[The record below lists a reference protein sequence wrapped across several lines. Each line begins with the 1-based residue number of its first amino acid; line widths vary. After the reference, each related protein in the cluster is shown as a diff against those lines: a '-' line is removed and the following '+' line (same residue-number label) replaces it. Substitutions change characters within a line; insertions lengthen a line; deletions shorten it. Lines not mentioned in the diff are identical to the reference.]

1 MFRSPAKRQVRSKTP
16 TEVDAKVDAKVEVE
30 PKGNVSPAPVLSPKP
45 IRIRQRKGLYHDGV
59 WKCNCNPRK
68 QAVKRQVRKN
78 GPNQGLW
85 FWTCVFHKEQPESCG
100 FFMWES
106 EAKAHE
112 QGGISPSPSVSPAP
126 APRTPSKPKPKPQQ
140 HTPATTTTTTTT
152 TAGTRKRSR
161 NSPASLFISSHTP
174 SIQRVQGWLLTDPF
188 EEEED
193 DAIFATAPPSPSRNE
208 PSPMKA
214 RRTAF
219 QSSPSKAQSLMY
231 PRLPSFVSDVGT
243 VPDDDIF
250 ACPPTV
256 PRHQRA
262 GLFNAPPGAAAGGV
276 TSPEKMAIPLVREVV
291 ELLDNDKDCVIPEP
305 TRTQLIDILAVH
317 AMRYDGVVLGR
328 DATRKTVV
336 KMDAK
341 ILELKGRLLVLEEGA
356 AAAAAAAK
364 KPDSAETQ
372 GPNTGRGCDGLE
384 PRVEDWNVQSSLNSR
399 ADSTQIS
406 TAVPPFGHR
415 YTDL

>member
-1 MFRSPAKRQVRSKTP
+1 
-16 TEVDAKVDAKVEVE
+16 
-30 PKGNVSPAPVLSPKP
+30 
-45 IRIRQRKGLYHDGV
+45 
-59 WKCNCNPRK
+59 
-68 QAVKRQVRKN
+68 
-78 GPNQGLW
+78 
-85 FWTCVFHKEQPESCG
+85 
-100 FFMWES
+100 MWES

-112 QGGISPSPSVSPAP
+112 QGGIPPSPSISPAP
-126 APRTPSKPKPKPQQ
+126 APRTPSKSKPNLQQ
-140 HTPATTTTTTTT
+140 HTPATTTT

-161 NSPASLFISSHTP
+161 NSPASLFISSRTP

-208 PSPMKA
+208 PSPTKA

-243 VPDDDIF
+243 APDDDIF

-256 PRHQRA
+256 PRYQHA
-262 GLFNAPPGAAAGGV
+262 GLFNAPPGAAGGV

-291 ELLDNDKDCVIPEP
+291 DLLNNDKDCVIPEP
-305 TRTQLIDILAVH
+305 TKTQLIDILAVH

-341 ILELKGRLLVLEEGA
+341 ILELKGRLLVLEE

-364 KPDSAETQ
+364 ELDSAETQ
-372 GPNTGRGCDGLE
+372 GPNSGRGCDGLE
-384 PRVEDWNVQSSLNSR
+384 PGIGRF
-399 ADSTQIS
+399 AF
-406 TAVPPFGHR
+406 PP
-415 YTDL
+415 